1 MESFV
6 VVVAHFGGG
15 FGCDVLYVVLWL
27 CCGHD
32 CGSGGC
38 VRFSSIFIW
47 MFFLFGLEWAR
58 SARRAL
64 ASGVLIWFSLLR
76 SSSSRQTPAR
86 SMAGWRDH
94 GRDVPC
100 FHAGRPAWG
109 ARLIP
114 GGGGFFFAET
124 QNTQAK
130 SQIPGKTQ
138 HTTRKFALG
147 PGCVLAAGACQRHGV
162 GGSLLL

>member
-1 MESFV
+1 M
-6 VVVAHFGGG
+6 
-15 FGCDVLYVVLWL
+15 LYVVLWL

-114 GGGGFFFAET
+114 GGGGFFFRGNPKHTGKIANSG
-124 QNTQAK
+124 QNPTHDK
-130 SQIPGKTQ
+130 EVRPGSWVCAGGGRLPKARRGRVFVVVT
-138 HTTRKFALG
+138 HHHHKVR
-147 PGCVLAAGACQRHGV
+147 PGCDFSSH
-162 GGSLLL
+162 